1 MSLPHANE
9 RQMSHGRGGAGNIRP
24 DHDRKETEEEIK
36 IPTLKAPVYTTG
48 RGGTGNMATNDP
60 KNPQNARKAQD
71 VESDPPRVIK
81 NVVHGGRGGAG
92 NVVPPDAEEEE
103 EKFEEERLRKIEEE
117 KGDSRNWA
125 EKSKDAIMTKIR
137 GTGAGKK
144 A

>member
-1 MSLPHANE
+1 
-9 RQMSHGRGGAGNIRP
+9 
-24 DHDRKETEEEIK
+24 
-36 IPTLKAPVYTTG
+36 
-48 RGGTGNMATNDP
+48 MATNDP

-117 KGDSRNWA
+117 KGDSR
-125 EKSKDAIMTKIR
+125 
-137 GTGAGKK
+137 
-144 A
+144 